1 MRLFLQ
7 LLLVCFSAGLFAQ
20 NAVIQGR
27 ITDAASNDF
36 LPGVTVRI
44 GNNGV
49 SSTAEGFYKLQVAAG
64 RHNLQCAYTGYEGTS
79 QWVTVSAGKTIT
91 VNISLGSADNL
102 LQQATVTSGKFEK
115 PLGEVTVS
123 MDILKPQLMENVN
136 STSVDESLTKIPGFT
151 VIDGQASIRGGAGFS
166 YGAGTRVL
174 MLLDDIPA
182 LQVDAGLPNWND
194 YPIEN
199 IHQVEILKGAA
210 SSLYGTSAMNGIV
223 NIRTKFAGDTPETEA
238 AVFSQV
244 WGDPKDERQKWWGA
258 DSSEIAIPIET
269 GISLS
274 HRRKMGKLDMAFG
287 AYGLYRDSYNRKT
300 FSRYGR
306 FTPNFRYR
314 VNDRLTIGLNSI
326 FNFGRSGSFF
336 IWGNETDQAY
346 QPNQGSE
353 SESLG
358 RLRFSIDPMVQYFD
372 HSGNKHKFLGRYF
385 YVSNNNSGNQSNDS
399 RMYYG
404 EYQFQRA
411 TDFGLVTTAGVV
423 VNYTT
428 VDASL
433 YSNSKYDNQNYA
445 GYVQFDY
452 EVFRKLNLSGGL
464 RYERNIQRSP
474 EIIQLDD
481 NVFDTIPN
489 GITEEGKPVLRL
501 GANYQA
507 GKATYIRASWG
518 QGYRYPTIAEKFIR
532 TQFSPTQFVAP
543 NPSLVSET
551 GWTAEIGVKQGI
563 KIGRW
568 MGFIDLTGF
577 VSEYS
582 NMMEFVLSEELSK
595 IIVNPGPP
603 PTIGFQAVFQSQNIG
618 DTRVEGYEASITGQG
633 PVGRGNLAILAGYT
647 YVYPRYK
654 NFGTEENR
662 SSSADYNVL
671 KYRFRSMVKWD
682 SEYSIS
688 RFAVGVSVQ
697 YNSFMEAIDAIFEI
711 ESEESFAAVKRF
723 REEHNNG
730 FVVLDVRASYKIT
743 PQLKINGICGNLLN
757 QAYSYR
763 PALLEGPRNYTL
775 RLDWKI

>member
-1 MRLFLQ
+1 MRPILK
-7 LLLVCFSAGLFAQ
+7 LLLLFFSPGLLAQ
-20 NAVIQGR
+20 TAVIQGR
-27 ITDAASNDF
+27 ITDVSTNDV
-36 LPGVTVRI
+36 LPGVTVRV
-44 GNNGV
+44 GEKGV
-49 SSTAEGFYKLQVAAG
+49 SSDTNGIYKIQVESG
-64 RHNLQCAYTGYEGTS
+64 RQLIQFAYTGYEGYVQS
-79 QWVTVSAGKTIT
+79 VHLRAGETFTLNVK
-91 VNISLGSADNL
+91 LGVADNL

-123 MDILKPQLMENVN
+123 MDVLHPRLIENVN

-151 VIDGQASIRGGAGFS
+151 IIDGQASIRGGAGFS

-182 LQVDAGLPNWND
+182 LQVDAGLPNWGD

-210 SSLYGTSAMNGIV
+210 SSLYGSSAMNGIV
-223 NIRTKFAGDTPETEA
+223 NIRTKFAGDVPETEA
-238 AVFSQV
+238 AIFSQV
-244 WGDPKDERQKWWGA
+244 WGNPQDERQKWWGA
-258 DSSEIAIPIET
+258 DSSEIVLPLET

-274 HRRKMGKLDMAFG
+274 HRRKIGKLDMALG
-287 AYGLYRDSYNRKT
+287 AYGLYRDSYNRRT

-326 FNFGRSGSFF
+326 FNFGRSGNFF
-336 IWGNETDQAY
+336 VWGNDTDQAY
-346 QPNQGSE
+346 QSNGGSNM
-353 SESLG
+353 ESLG
-358 RLRFSIDPMVQYFD
+358 RLRFSIDPLVQYFD
-372 HSGNKHKFLGRYF
+372 RGGNKHKFLGRYF

-411 TDFGLVTTAGVV
+411 MDFGLVTTAGVV

-428 VDASL
+428 VDAEI
-433 YSNSKYDNQNYA
+433 YSKATYDNQNYA

-452 EVFRKLNLSGGL
+452 EAFRKLNLSAGL

-474 EIIQLDD
+474 EVIQLDV
-481 NVFDTIPN
+481 NVYDTIPN
-489 GITEEGKPVLRL
+489 GIVDEGKPVLRL

-507 GKATYIRASWG
+507 GQATYIRASWG
-518 QGYRYPTIAEKFIR
+518 QGYRYPTIAEKFVR
-532 TQFSPTQFVAP
+532 TQFSTTQFVAP

-551 GWTAEIGVKQGI
+551 GWTAEVGIKQGF
-563 KIGRW
+563 KLGRW
-568 MGFIDLTGF
+568 MGFVDVTGF
-577 VSEYS
+577 VSEYD

-595 IIVNPGPP
+595 IIINPGPP
-603 PTIGFQAVFQSQNIG
+603 PTVGFQAVFQSQNIG
-618 DTRVEGYEASITGQG
+618 DTRVEGYEASVTGQG

-654 NFGTEENR
+654 EFGTEENR

-682 SEYSIS
+682 SEYSIG
-688 RFAVGVSVQ
+688 RFAAGLSVQ
-697 YNSFMEAIDAIFEI
+697 YNSFMEAIDAIFEV
-711 ESEESFAAVKRF
+711 ETEESFAAVKRF
-723 REEHNNG
+723 REEHDNG
-730 FVVLDVRASYKIT
+730 FTVLDLRASYQVI
-743 PQLKINGICGNLLN
+743 PQLKISAICGNLLN
-757 QAYSYR
+757 QEYSYR
-763 PALLEGPRNYTL
+763 PALLEGPRSYTL

>member
-1 MRLFLQ
+1 MRLYLQ
-7 LLLVCFSAGLFAQ
+7 FLLVCFSTGLFAQ

-27 ITDAASNDF
+27 ITDAASRDF

-44 GNNGV
+44 GSNGV

-79 QWVTVSAGKTIT
+79 QWVTVSAGETIT

-358 RLRFSIDPMVQYFD
+358 RFRFSIDPLVQYFD

-385 YVSNNNSGNQSNDS
+385 YVSNNNTGNQSNDS

-411 TDFGLVTTAGVV
+411 MDFGLVTTAGVV

-507 GKATYIRASWG
+507 AKATYIRASWG

-697 YNSFMEAIDAIFEI
+697 YNSFMEAIDAIFEV

>member
-1 MRLFLQ
+1 MRLYLQ
-7 LLLVCFSAGLFAQ
+7 FLLVCFSTGLFAQ

-27 ITDAASNDF
+27 ITDAASRDF

-44 GNNGV
+44 GSNGV

-79 QWVTVSAGKTIT
+79 QWVTVSAGETIT

-358 RLRFSIDPMVQYFD
+358 RFRFSIDPMVQYFD

-385 YVSNNNSGNQSNDS
+385 YVSNNNTGNQSNDS

-411 TDFGLVTTAGVV
+411 MDFGLVTTAGVV

-507 GKATYIRASWG
+507 AKATYIRASWG

-697 YNSFMEAIDAIFEI
+697 YNSFMEAIDAIFEV

>member
-79 QWVTVSAGKTIT
+79 QWVTVSAGETIT

-697 YNSFMEAIDAIFEI
+697 YNSFMEAIDAIFEV

>member
-79 QWVTVSAGKTIT
+79 QWVTVSAGETIT

-433 YSNSKYDNQNYA
+433 YSNSKYNNQNYA

-697 YNSFMEAIDAIFEI
+697 YNSFMEAIDAIFEV

-730 FVVLDVRASYKIT
+730 FVVLDVRASYKLT

-757 QAYSYR
+757 QVYSYR

>member
-20 NAVIQGR
+20 NTVIQGR

-79 QWVTVSAGKTIT
+79 QWVTVSAGETIT

-697 YNSFMEAIDAIFEI
+697 YNSFMEAIDAIFEV

-730 FVVLDVRASYKIT
+730 FVVLDVRASYKLT

-757 QAYSYR
+757 QVYSYR

>member
-20 NAVIQGR
+20 NAVIQGH

-79 QWVTVSAGKTIT
+79 QWVTVSAGETIT

-697 YNSFMEAIDAIFEI
+697 YNSFMEAIDAIFEV

-730 FVVLDVRASYKIT
+730 FVVLDVRASYKLT

-757 QAYSYR
+757 QVYSYR